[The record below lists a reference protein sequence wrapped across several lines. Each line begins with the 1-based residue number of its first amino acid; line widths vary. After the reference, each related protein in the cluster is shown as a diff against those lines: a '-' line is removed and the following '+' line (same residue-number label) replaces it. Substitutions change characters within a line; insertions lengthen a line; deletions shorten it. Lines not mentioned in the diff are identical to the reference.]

1 MSPPAIYECVACEM
15 NEAVNACDNCA
26 YALCS
31 TCTRTNSK
39 GWSVCLI
46 CFEKEQNRQNKQTNG
61 SS

>member
-26 YALCS
+26 YALCN

-39 GWSVCLI
+39 GWSVCSI
-46 CFEKEQNRQNKQTNG
+46 CFEKEQNTQNRQNR
-61 SS
+61 